1 MTLPDFAIFSSTFL
15 NIFQGLIILINFTLG
30 LIAFLQ
36 SPKERIN
43 KIFFML
49 TIVIDIWIA
58 GFILLRLWEPLYGL
72 RIAFAGASLIPIFL
86 LGFSSSFPK
95 KFASRILNN
104 FKIFI
109 FILGSAF
116 AIVSFFTNFIVQEI
130 KYFSPSK
137 LIYTAGYG
145 NFYSAFSVFF
155 LSTIVISIILLIQQ
169 FRKTKNIERKQAFY
183 VILGLIVAI
192 IPATI
197 TNLIIPMITGNS
209 TFAQFGPL
217 AITIFIMFCFYAIAK
232 HGLFNAKIIATE
244 IFVVAISSILLFEIF
259 LEKQTTLMLFRFAIF
274 AVVAIFGILLIKS
287 VLNEVSAK
295 EKIQNL
301 AKDLE
306 AANVELKKLDK
317 AKSEFLSIASHQLR
331 TPLTAIKGYSSM
343 ILEGAFGKFSEG
355 VKDATGKILES
366 SRQLVLMID
375 DFLDIS
381 KIEAGKMSYEFST
394 FNLDDL
400 IKKMVKGFLDNNKK
414 ARELNLKYI
423 TSNQDF
429 PIRGDINK
437 ISQVVSNLLDNAVK
451 YTPTGYINVHLDKNQ
466 KGDAAILTVKDTGIG
481 ISKETMAK
489 LFQKFSRSEKS
500 SLFNTSGSGL
510 GLYVAKR
517 IITDHKGRI
526 WVESDGPGKGSSFFV
541 ELPLG

>member
-1 MTLPDFAIFSSTFL
+1 MSISSFLLIYVALLNLLMGFFTFFKGEKGKAKYFYGLIVIVGGVIWTISILFFRLSSSSGSIMFWGKIAHIAAVGIAVFLAFFAIYFPYLRIKRIKRLAF
-15 NIFQGLIILINFTLG
+15 LIIIPAL
-30 LIAFLQ
+30 FL
-36 SPKERIN
+36 
-43 KIFFML
+43 
-49 TIVIDIWIA
+49 
-58 GFILLRLWEPLYGL
+58 
-72 RIAFAGASLIPIFL
+72 
-86 LGFSSSFPK
+86 
-95 KFASRILNN
+95 
-104 FKIFI
+104 I
-109 FILGSAF
+109 FILYSSDLIVGGGFKKINGENFYNLGSLYISYAL
-116 AIVSFFTNFIVQEI
+116 FIVFFFFIAFIELAI
-130 KYFSPSK
+130 KFFESRS
-137 LIYTAGYG
+137 ITAKAQIGY
-145 NFYSAFSVFF
+145 VF
-155 LSTIVISIILLIQQ
+155 
-169 FRKTKNIERKQAFY
+169 
-183 VILGLIVAI
+183 LGLSISSTVGV
-192 IPATI
+192 I
-197 TNLIIPMITGNS
+197 TNLILPGFSIIKYNWIGP
-209 TFAQFGPL
+209 FG
-217 AITIFIMFCFYAIAK
+217 TIFMIGFFTYAILK
-232 HGLFNAKIIATE
+232 HHLMNIKVVATEFLVAILASTLFTE
-244 IFVVAISSILLFEIF
+244 IFF
-259 LEKQTTLMLFRFAIF
+259 EKQPGLIFFRISIF
-274 AVVAIFGILLIKS
+274 IVVSIFGLLLIKS
-287 VLNEVSAK
+287 VLREVKAK